1 MVNQNRPT
9 YDQYSNSITP
19 YLRREVQAKASL
31 ISKRALSQSH
41 FKLNV
46 RKSAAKITKYV
57 ELGQTFDRAEVDKK
71 NGKLMN

>member
-1 MVNQNRPT
+1 MVNQHRPT

-19 YLRREVQAKASL
+19 YPKREVPSKVSL
-31 ISKRALSQSH
+31 VSKRALSQSH

-46 RKSAAKITKYV
+46 KKSATKITKYV
-57 ELGQTFDRAEVDKK
+57 ELNQTFDKAEVDKK